1 MAKLGESVAVKTA
14 FQMLDANSD
23 GRFSREDTVLFA
35 AHERD
40 SLKQLNPVE
49 AENVYKCLLK
59 ISDIYGLDKF
69 ARDGGLS
76 YTMREYEIVRR
87 IIAKRDLP
95 DAVRVLQSAQFRAI
109 DTNGDGFI
117 QKSEWSNYLK
127 ICKIYTS
134 DEKAMEAFDSL
145 DKNKSGTISLPE
157 FVESA
162 VDFWCNTG
170 KNLGAQNMYGT
181 KHL

>member
-14 FQMLDANSD
+14 FQMFDTNSD
-23 GRFSREDTVLFA
+23 GRISREDLEKYA

-49 AENVYKCLLK
+49 AENVYKCVLE
-59 ISDIYGLDKF
+59 ISDMFGLDKF
-69 ARDGGLS
+69 ASDGGLS
-76 YTMREYEIVRR
+76 YTMRENDIVIH
-87 IIAKRDLP
+87 IISKQALP

-109 DTNGDGFI
+109 DTNGDGLI
-117 QKSEWSNYLK
+117 QRSEWSNYLK
-127 ICKIYTS
+127 VCKIYTT

-145 DKNKSGTISLPE
+145 DKNKNGTISLPE
-157 FVESA
+157 FAENA

-170 KNLGAQNMYGT
+170 ENLRSQNMYGT

>member
-1 MAKLGESVAVKTA
+1 MCINVCWKSVTY
-14 FQMLDANSD
+14 S
-23 GRFSREDTVLFA
+23 
-35 AHERD
+35 
-40 SLKQLNPVE
+40 
-49 AENVYKCLLK
+49 
-59 ISDIYGLDKF
+59 YGLDKF
-69 ARDGGLS
+69 TRDGGLS

-87 IIAKRDLP
+87 IISKRDLP
-95 DAVRVLQSAQFRAI
+95 DAVRVLQSAQFRSI

-117 QKSEWSNYLK
+117 QRSEWSNYLK
-127 ICKIYTS
+127 VCKIYTT

-170 KNLGAQNMYGT
+170 ENLVSQNMYGT